1 MIGCNWLLGRVSF
14 ATRQELVEE
23 LLFIYDFY
31 APLPH
36 GEKSLKRL
44 GKDTWDNCRR
54 VTWLFCMFCLVY
66 FGRISKMLEKSHYFC
81 PISRVYFFLGG

>member
-1 MIGCNWLLGRVSF
+1 MVVIGLEGLLEIDGCNWLLGRVSF

-36 GEKSLKRL
+36 GEKSL
-44 GKDTWDNCRR
+44 
-54 VTWLFCMFCLVY
+54 
-66 FGRISKMLEKSHYFC
+66 
-81 PISRVYFFLGG
+81 

>member
-54 VTWLFCMFCLVY
+54 VTCLFCMFF
-66 FGRISKMLEKSHYFC
+66 FGLFRSHFQNA
-81 PISRVYFFLGG
+81 